1 MLCLMQRSIQAHN
14 LLVAKSRCLGKY
26 ILGKKKEVLQYLY
39 NTCTGAFPADL
50 VSSASKNS
58 NLSNLGSQSCWLCF
72 LLLFAGFADNVSTA
86 GSPQLSNAL
95 DCFQF
100 S

>member
-1 MLCLMQRSIQAHN
+1 MLFLMQRTIQAHN
-14 LLVAKSRCLGKY
+14 LLVAKS

-58 NLSNLGSQSCWLCF
+58 HLSNLGSQSCWFYF
-72 LLLFAGFADNVSTA
+72 LLLFAGFAANMSTA
-86 GSPQLSNAL
+86 GSPHLSNAL
-95 DCFQF
+95 DRFQF
-100 S
+100 N